1 LRHFKD
7 LNVTIFDANDTSE
20 KKPQFEMIPNSVILC
35 DFARTAKLLS
45 EIRPIHESFVTVIVD
60 TRFSSFPPQSSIGK
74 TSITSHVHQTI
85 RGKATLQG
93 TSPSLGDIVAEELYS
108 SEWWN
113 RLIEIAIREGTKC
126 ALVETS
132 CVSDSFEFLLEN
144 DASLSDGKEKP
155 DILASKIAF
164 LYHTLFRSKHKTFG
178 RRAFWW
184 AKKYCIASKKKSD
197 SSGHNKLDTSKGPKG
212 ILAQLIRAISF
223 SPELTIEESTNLMTG
238 CIPKWTLQTC
248 PLSPTQRNAYERE
261 CVFVRGSFQH
271 DENTAHGGLTSAK
284 ALLRLRRVC
293 FHSNMHDFVSHA
305 AVSALSYGRIGR
317 QEAGRSCSQPNI
329 AKAKSL
335 IDGSSKL
342 RQLLSILCKDCGFDL
357 PAKSFLLGSKPAR
370 RGRKSSALKRKKV
383 LVLASLPEVLL
394 LISSFLN
401 ALGIAHELLAPP
413 PSHTLPNQ
421 HGIDTVSSTEH
432 TLSWIQCQQAIAR
445 FGSCPSDDSLSK
457 SRVKLNVLVSSPNTL
472 ASTSLG
478 LGASNAE
485 VVISMDEDWSGRHD
499 LSTFSVLRKN
509 ITNNSQKATGRKFIK
524 VISEATCEESFL
536 TYEKKARGK
545 QSILALPLS
554 MSSLQQ
560 TKVDFRGGVWRS
572 SFPGVGMKL
581 LRFVGVS
588 LHRVFCANALRGGTL
603 IGGPPLFLATTSCSF
618 EDTCPY
624 DPPQSWDKVSVFLDE
639 QSDDDGLLN
648 TSNDESILSSFGLI
662 MVEVEQSSVLQSTP
676 LLVFP
681 RKLPDPYG
689 EILGGAESVFS
700 KHMCHDMCLKGIQR
714 YISSSKA
721 RLSTSEASDLNDGI
735 IPKKSSE
742 INGQKEKVKKR
753 RKNDV
758 SSVASSENSHFRA
771 FGNSKPE
778 EIASSLIWYNYLPKR
793 KPKESD
799 QDSKSLPCTDEHR
812 TNSYVRSYMTSK
824 KKFDGN
830 QGCESL
836 VYFPPLFPGL
846 LETRHSSEVE
856 LIQLEQSL
864 MNRDMGLHTETK
876 KRKISPEGNQGSN
889 KKLRDISISTSV
901 PDFSAAAASVT
912 PSQPLPILPGDFNL
926 LAVSDVDFMD
936 GADLFD
942 GVDGD
947 FLPDLN
953 ITKDEELIEDI
964 DPEVD
969 EIDPADLEDS
979 TQPSLDEDFGILGSG
994 LLPPLEQSSR
1004 AARKRSGQS
1013 NSYSYWLDPFEPLS
1027 SNDELSLKGSTLD
1040 SIILYVKKTAIPR
1053 ANPIQPQPF
1062 THSASSKQFAR
1073 SPVGMKAASNGG
1085 MHSNL
1090 LKKNKKVISSAAPFT
1105 AFVAPILD
1113 PVNTIGSLP
1122 AVPSGLITKNPN
1134 SRPLRDPSSIFDTF
1148 RHRGEPSLRVQN
1160 HLQIVFEPSS
1170 GQTVD
1175 SGIIS
1180 LGKQNS
1186 MNLTQCSIR
1195 ELFPDE
1201 VTGDAAKS
1209 LAMIQSSAFC
1219 SGDPVP
1225 DGVYFGPFSTN
1236 ILPKASICDDGTSID
1251 LSAGIKLPMGVKV
1264 PKSMGIVDSKNDE
1277 WSPVEDLFLNQYA
1290 ERFDQNWHA
1299 VSQALTHKSRVST
1312 CQDTANVMN
1321 PVRSSKHC
1329 KIRWD
1334 KINGF
1339 ASCTNEDKAADSTG
1353 ASGHIEETQSTL
1365 MQESCNGIL
1374 IDRRKVAD
1382 ANHLPAR
1389 DSSGI
1394 GGILNRSRKLK
1405 NARMKTHLVPLTI
1418 PGYTTGA
1425 NMQIVSSHL
1434 SHSQSVQEAIAV
1446 AARPSGIVPPR
1457 AEMWPL
1463 QFLDLTEK
1471 QQQEV
1476 DKKKKAASAG
1486 PTQVHGSQQGATM
1499 RNSHSNP
1506 RQAAPNPAAQRIP
1519 SHPISGQRQPTS
1531 AIPRAPQQPVQGTT
1545 YARPTNQPGPPRLP
1559 HNPPSNTNSNR

>member
-1 LRHFKD
+1 MSDKK
-7 LNVTIFDANDTSE
+7 VQFD
-20 KKPQFEMIPNSVILC
+20 MIPDSVILC
-35 DFARTAKLLS
+35 DIARTTKLLS
-45 EIRPIHESFVTVIVD
+45 EIRSIHESFVTVIVD
-60 TRFSSFPPQSSIGK
+60 TRCSSFPPQSSCGK
-74 TSITSHVHQTI
+74 TAITSHVHQTK
-85 RGKATLQG
+85 RGKATFQG
-93 TSPSLGDIVAEELYS
+93 IAPSLGEIVAEELYS

-113 RLIEIAIREGTKC
+113 RLIETAIREGTKC

-144 DASLSDGKEKP
+144 DASSSDGKDKP

-184 AKKYCIASKKKSD
+184 AKKYCIASKKKSN
-197 SSGHNKLDTSKGPKG
+197 SSGQNKLDTSKGPKG
-212 ILAQLIRAISF
+212 ILLQLISAISF
-223 SPELTIEESTNLMTG
+223 SPELTIEEAKSTMAG
-238 CIPKWTLQTC
+238 CIPKWTVQTC
-248 PLSPTQRNAYERE
+248 PLSSTQRNAYERE

-293 FHSNMHDFVSHA
+293 FHSNMHDFVSHD
-305 AVSALSYGRIGR
+305 AVSALSHGRIGR

-342 RQLLSILCKDCGFDL
+342 RQLLSILCKDCGFDV
-357 PAKSFLLGSKPAR
+357 PAKSFLLGTKPAR

-401 ALGIAHELLAPP
+401 ALGIAHELLASP
-413 PSHTLPNQ
+413 PSHTLPN
-421 HGIDTVSSTEH
+421 HHVIDNISSTDH
-432 TLSWIQCQQAIAR
+432 TLSWIQCQQAISR
-445 FGSCPSDDSLSK
+445 FDSFPSDDSLSK

-560 TKVDFRGGVWRS
+560 TKVDFRGGLWRS

-581 LRFVGVS
+581 LRFVGVP
-588 LHRVFCANALRGGTL
+588 LHRVFYANALRGGTL
-603 IGGPPLFLATTSCSF
+603 IGGPPLFLTTAFCSF
-618 EDTCPY
+618 ADTDPY
-624 DPPQSWDKVSVFLDE
+624 DPPQSWDKVSVFLNE

-648 TSNDESILSSFGLI
+648 KSNGKSILSSFGLI
-662 MVEVEQSSVLQSTP
+662 MAEVEQSALLQSAP
-676 LLVFP
+676 LLIFP
-681 RKLPDPYG
+681 RTIPDPYG
-689 EILGGAESVFS
+689 EILNGPESVFS
-700 KHMCHDMCLKGIQR
+700 NHMCHDMSLKGIHR

-721 RLSTSEASDLNDGI
+721 SLSMFEALDLNDGI

-742 INGQKEKVKKR
+742 RNGEKEKSKKKS
-753 RKNDV
+753 KNDA

-778 EIASSLIWYNYLPKR
+778 EIASSLIWYNYLPEGKVQS
-793 KPKESD
+793 KEID
-799 QDSKSLPCTDEHR
+799 QDLKSLPCTEEHR
-812 TNSYVRSYMTSK
+812 TNSHVRSYMSAK

-856 LIQLEQSL
+856 LSQLEQSL
-864 MNRDMGLHTETK
+864 MNETK
-876 KRKISPEGNQGSN
+876 KRKVSPEGNQGSR
-889 KKLRDISISTSV
+889 KKLRDISLSTSV
-901 PDFSAAAASVT
+901 PDFSAAASSVT
-912 PSQPLPILPGDFNL
+912 PSQNLPIMPGDFNL

-942 GVDGD
+942 QIDVD

-953 ITKDEELIEDI
+953 ITKDEQIIEDS

-969 EIDPADLEDS
+969 EIEPAEVEDS
-979 TQPSLDEDFGILGSG
+979 TKPSLNEDFGILGSG
-994 LLPPLEQSSR
+994 LLPPSEESSR

-1027 SNDELSLKGSTLD
+1027 SSDELSLKGSTLD
-1040 SIILYVKKTAIPR
+1040 AIILYVKKTAIPR
-1053 ANPIQPQPF
+1053 SNPIQPQPF

-1085 MHSNL
+1085 IHSNL
-1090 LKKNKKVISSAAPFT
+1090 LKNKKKATSSAAPMT
-1105 AFVAPILD
+1105 AFVAPIID
-1113 PVNTIGSLP
+1113 PASTKGSLP
-1122 AVPSGLITKNPN
+1122 AVPSGLIPKNPN
-1134 SRPLRDPSSIFDTF
+1134 SRPVRDPSSIFDKF
-1148 RHRGEPSLRVQN
+1148 RHRGEPFLQVQN
-1160 HLQIVFEPSS
+1160 HLQILFEPSRE
-1170 GQTVD
+1170 QITD
-1175 SGIIS
+1175 FGILS

-1186 MNLTQCSIR
+1186 MNSTRSSIR
-1195 ELFPDE
+1195 ELLPDE

-1209 LAMIQSSAFC
+1209 LATIQSSAFC
-1219 SGDPVP
+1219 SGDPVS

-1236 ILPKASICDDGTSID
+1236 ILPKASICNGGTSIE

-1264 PKSMGIVDSKNDE
+1264 PKSMGIVESKNDE
-1277 WSPVEDLFLNQYA
+1277 WSPTEDFFLNQYA
-1290 ERFDQNWHA
+1290 ARFYQNWHA

-1321 PVRSSKHC
+1321 PVRSAKHC

-1334 KINGF
+1334 KIN
-1339 ASCTNEDKAADSTG
+1339 EYDKAADSTG
-1353 ASGHIEETQSTL
+1353 ASGHIEKIQSTL
-1365 MQESCNGIL
+1365 MQESCNGVL
-1374 IDRRKVAD
+1374 IDLRKVED
-1382 ANHLPAR
+1382 ANHQLVH

-1434 SHSQSVQEAIAV
+1434 SHSQSVQEAIAL
-1446 AARPSGIVPPR
+1446 AARPSGIIPPR

-1471 QQQEV
+1471 QEQEV
-1476 DKKKKAASAG
+1476 DKKKKAASAA
-1486 PTQVHGSQQGATM
+1486 PTQVQGSQQGASM
-1499 RNSHSNP
+1499 RNPHSNA
-1506 RQAAPNPAAQRIP
+1506 RQAVPNPAAQRNP
-1519 SHPISGQRQPTS
+1519 PHPISGQRQPTT
-1531 AIPRAPQQPVQGTT
+1531 QQPAQGAT
-1545 YARPTNQPGPPRLP
+1545 YARPTIQPGPSRLP
-1559 HNPPSNTNSNR
+1559 HNPPSNTSSNR